1 MWHAT
6 VISRRLAQVTLT
18 LALALALALNVIL
31 IGFPTTRANAVV
43 GGTSAVGNAAVVRL
57 HTGTKVCSGALWTS
71 RIVVTAAH
79 CVVDASGNITSEP
92 IFVNLPGVDVSQSP
106 QTVTQSA
113 IITVDGWRLDGS
125 GYSQADDIAFLILN
139 TDLPGGVI
147 HRIATRTEV
156 AAWRQAGRV
165 VTLLG
170 YGRTSPT
177 STSSLA
183 PSAIDQPLS
192 LPLPWPGTF
201 SATQTTTTGVCSGD
215 SGGPVITRVGNDV
228 VLVGIISSASGPCS
242 ESRQPSMTGFAPS
255 AYYDLVKRALG
266 LTGVIAAPDEV
277 APLVV
282 SGTASSLSSDSAE
295 ITGTV
300 NAIDIATQAFFQFS
314 RLPDF
319 STLDGTTAAFDV
331 AGAETTTLS
340 TNVAGLTAGATYYW
354 RLAATNAVGTS
365 VGDTRSFTTPVFATK
380 TSQATNALLDIMIID
395 RTEATKVIVAPVA
408 KSRAQC
414 SVKGKVK
421 RLTFTRPGT
430 CRVKITI
437 TRAGVT
443 TTSVYNLV
451 VK

>member
-1 MWHAT
+1 M
-6 VISRRLAQVTLT
+6 RRKFVGLRQFRRVAVTLVLST
-18 LALALALALNVIL
+18 TIVAL
-31 IGFPTTRANAVV
+31 PTTRANAVV

-57 HTGTKVCSGALWTS
+57 RTGTTVCSGALWTS

-79 CVVDASGNITSEP
+79 CVVDASGNVTSNP
-92 IFVNLPGVDVSQSP
+92 IFVNLPGVDVQQSP

-125 GYSQADDIAFLILN
+125 GYSQPDDIAFLTLN
-139 TDLPGGVI
+139 SDLPGGVI
-147 HRIATRTEV
+147 RRLATPTEV
-156 AAWRQAGRV
+156 AAWRQEGRV

-177 STSSLA
+177 STSSLV
-183 PSAIDQPLS
+183 PHAIDQPLS
-192 LPLPWPGTF
+192 LPITWPGAF
-201 SATQTTTTGVCSGD
+201 SAVQTTTTGICSGD
-215 SGGPVITRVGNDV
+215 SGGPVVTRVGNDV
-228 VLVGIISSASGPCS
+228 VLVGINSAASGPCS

-255 AYYDLVKRALG
+255 AYPALVARALA
-266 LTGVIAAPDEV
+266 LTGGSAEPVGA

-282 SGTASSLSSDSAE
+282 SGAASSLSSDSAD
-295 ITGTV
+295 IAGTV
-300 NAIDIATQAFFQFS
+300 NANDIATQAFFQYS

-319 STLDGTTAAFDV
+319 STLDGTVVAGDV

-340 TNVAGLTAGATYYW
+340 ANVAGLAAGATYYW

-365 VGDTRSFTTPVFATK
+365 VGDTQSFTTPVFATK
-380 TSQATNALLDIMIID
+380 TSRASNALLNIMSID
-395 RTEATKVIVAPVA
+395 RTDITKVVVAPVA

-414 SVKGKVK
+414 TVNSRTK
-421 RLTFTRPGT
+421 RLTFARPGT

-443 TTSVYNLV
+443 TARAYNLV
-451 VK
+451 VN

>member
-6 VISRRLAQVTLT
+6 VISRRLAQVTLAV
-18 LALALALALNVIL
+18 ALSVIL
-31 IGFPTTRANAVV
+31 LCFPTTRANAVV

-57 HTGTKVCSGALWTS
+57 RTGITVCSGALLTS

-79 CVVDASGNITSEP
+79 CLVDASGNVTSEP

-106 QTVTQSA
+106 ETVTQSA
-113 IITVDGWRLDGS
+113 IITVDGWRLDSS
-125 GYSQADDIAFLILN
+125 GYSQADDIAFLTLN
-139 TDLPGGVI
+139 ADLPGGVI
-147 HRIATRTEV
+147 RRLATPAEV

-192 LPLPWPGTF
+192 LPITWPGTF
-201 SATQTTTTGVCSGD
+201 SATQTTTTGICSGD

-228 VLVGIISSASGPCS
+228 VLVGIISAASGPCS

-340 TNVAGLTAGATYYW
+340 TNVAGLAAGATYYW

-395 RTEATKVIVAPVA
+395 RTQATKVIVAPVA

-443 TTSVYNLV
+443 TTGVYNLV

>member
-1 MWHAT
+1 M
-6 VISRRLAQVTLT
+6 RRRFVGLRQFGRVAVTLVFSATIVT
-18 LALALALALNVIL
+18 L
-31 IGFPTTRANAVV
+31 PTSRVNAVV

-57 HTGTKVCSGALWTS
+57 RTGTTVCSGALLTS

-79 CVVDASGNITSEP
+79 CVVDASGNVTSDQ
-92 IFVNLPGVDVSQSP
+92 IFVNLPGVDVQQSP

-125 GYSQADDIAFLILN
+125 GYSQPDDIAFLTLN
-139 TDLPGGVI
+139 ADLPGGVI
-147 HRIATRTEV
+147 RRLATSAEV

-183 PSAIDQPLS
+183 PHAIDQPLS
-192 LPLPWPGTF
+192 LPITWPGSF
-201 SATQTTTTGVCSGD
+201 SASQTTAAGICSGD

-228 VLVGIISSASGPCS
+228 VLVGINSAASGPCS

-255 AYYDLVKRALG
+255 AYPGLVARALA
-266 LTGVIAAPDEV
+266 LTGGSAAPAGA

-282 SGTASSLSSDSAE
+282 SGAASFLSSDSAE

-300 NAIDIATQAFFQFS
+300 NANDIATQAFFQFS
-314 RLPDF
+314 SLPDF
-319 STLDGTTAAFDV
+319 ATLDGTTAAGEV

-340 TNVAGLTAGATYYW
+340 ANVAGLAAGATYYW
-354 RLAATNAVGTS
+354 RLGATNAVGTS
-365 VGDTRSFTTPVFATK
+365 VGDTQSFTTPVFATK
-380 TSQATNALLDIMIID
+380 TSRASNALLNIMSID
-395 RTEATKVIVAPVA
+395 RTDISKVVVAPVV

-414 SVKGKVK
+414 TVNSRTK
-421 RLTFTRPGT
+421 RLTFTRAGT
-430 CRVKITI
+430 CRVKIAI

-443 TTSVYNLV
+443 TTGVYNLV

>member
-1 MWHAT
+1 M
-6 VISRRLAQVTLT
+6 TLT
-18 LALALALALNVIL
+18 LALSVIL

-57 HTGTKVCSGALWTS
+57 RTGTTVCSGALWTS

-79 CVVDASGNITSEP
+79 CLVDASGNVTSEP

-106 QTVTQSA
+106 ETVTQSA

-192 LPLPWPGTF
+192 LPITWPGTF
-201 SATQTTTTGVCSGD
+201 SATQTTTTGICSGD

-228 VLVGIISSASGPCS
+228 VLVGINSAASGPCS

-255 AYYDLVKRALG
+255 AYPGLVARALA
-266 LTGVIAAPDEV
+266 LTGGSAAPAGA

-282 SGTASSLSSDSAE
+282 SGAASSLSSDSAD
-295 ITGTV
+295 IAGTV
-300 NAIDIATQAFFQFS
+300 NANDIATQAFFQYS

-319 STLDGTTAAFDV
+319 STLDGTVAAGDV
-331 AGAETTTLS
+331 AGSETATVS
-340 TNVAGLTAGATYYW
+340 ANVAGLAAGATYYW
-354 RLAATNAVGTS
+354 RLGATNAVGTS
-365 VGDTRSFTTPVFATK
+365 VGDTQSFTTPVFATK
-380 TSQATNALLDIMIID
+380 TSRASNALLNIMSID
-395 RTEATKVIVAPVA
+395 RTDISKVVVAPVV

-414 SVKGKVK
+414 TVNSRTK
-421 RLTFTRPGT
+421 RLTFTRAGT
-430 CRVKITI
+430 CRVKIAI

-443 TTSVYNLV
+443 TTGVYNLV

>member
-1 MWHAT
+1 M
-6 VISRRLAQVTLT
+6 RRRFVGLRQFGRVAVTLVFSATIVT
-18 LALALALALNVIL
+18 L
-31 IGFPTTRANAVV
+31 PTSRANAVV

-57 HTGTKVCSGALWTS
+57 RTGTTVCSGALLTS

-79 CVVDASGNITSEP
+79 CVVDASGNVTSDQ
-92 IFVNLPGVDVSQSP
+92 IFVNLPGVDVQQSP

-125 GYSQADDIAFLILN
+125 GYSQPDDIAFLTLN

-147 HRIATRTEV
+147 RRLATPAEV

-183 PSAIDQPLS
+183 PNAIDQPLS
-192 LPLPWPGTF
+192 LPITWPGSF
-201 SATQTTTTGVCSGD
+201 SASQTTAAGICSGD

-228 VLVGIISSASGPCS
+228 VLVGINSAASGPCS

-255 AYYDLVKRALG
+255 AYPGLVARALA
-266 LTGVIAAPDEV
+266 LTGGSAAPAGA

-282 SGTASSLSSDSAE
+282 SGAASFLSSDSAE

-300 NAIDIATQAFFQFS
+300 NANDIATQAFFQFS
-314 RLPDF
+314 SLPDF
-319 STLDGTTAAFDV
+319 ATLDGTTAAGEV

-340 TNVAGLTAGATYYW
+340 ANVAGLAAGATYYW
-354 RLAATNAVGTS
+354 RLGATNAVGTS
-365 VGDTRSFTTPVFATK
+365 VGDTQSFTTPVFATK
-380 TSQATNALLDIMIID
+380 TSRASNALLNIMSID
-395 RTEATKVIVAPVA
+395 RTDISKVVVAPVV

-414 SVKGKVK
+414 TVNSRTK
-421 RLTFTRPGT
+421 RLTFTRAGT
-430 CRVKITI
+430 CRVKIAI

-443 TTSVYNLV
+443 TTGVYNLV

>member
-1 MWHAT
+1 MTLVFSAT
-6 VISRRLAQVTLT
+6 IVTL
-18 LALALALALNVIL
+18 
-31 IGFPTTRANAVV
+31 PTTRANAVV

-57 HTGTKVCSGALWTS
+57 RTGTTVCSGALLTS

-79 CVVDASGNITSEP
+79 CVVDASGNVTSDQ
-92 IFVNLPGVDVSQSP
+92 IFVNLPGVDVQQSP

-125 GYSQADDIAFLILN
+125 GYSQPDDIAFLTLN

-147 HRIATRTEV
+147 RRLATPAEV

-183 PSAIDQPLS
+183 PNAIDQPLS
-192 LPLPWPGTF
+192 LPITWPGSF
-201 SATQTTTTGVCSGD
+201 SASQTTAAGICSGD

-228 VLVGIISSASGPCS
+228 VLVGINSAASGPCS

-255 AYYDLVKRALG
+255 AYPGLVARALA
-266 LTGVIAAPDEV
+266 LTGGSAAPAGA

-282 SGTASSLSSDSAE
+282 SGAASFLSSDSAE

-300 NAIDIATQAFFQFS
+300 NANDIATQAFFQFS
-314 RLPDF
+314 SLPDF
-319 STLDGTTAAFDV
+319 ATLDGTTAAGEV

-340 TNVAGLTAGATYYW
+340 ANVAGLAAGATYYW

-365 VGDTRSFTTPVFATK
+365 VGDTQSFTTPVFATK
-380 TSQATNALLDIMIID
+380 TSRASNALLNIMSID
-395 RTEATKVIVAPVA
+395 RTDISKVVVAPVV

-414 SVKGKVK
+414 TVNSGTK
-421 RLTFTRPGT
+421 RLTFTRAGT
-430 CRVKITI
+430 CRVKIAI

-443 TTSVYNLV
+443 TTGVYNLV

>member
-1 MWHAT
+1 M
-6 VISRRLAQVTLT
+6 SRRLAQVTLAV
-18 LALALALALNVIL
+18 ALSVIL
-31 IGFPTTRANAVV
+31 LCFPTTRANAVV
-43 GGTSAVGNAAVVRL
+43 GGVSALGNTAVVRL
-57 HTGTKVCSGALWTS
+57 VNGNSVCSGALWTS
-71 RIVVTAAH
+71 RIVITAAH
-79 CVVDASGNITSEP
+79 CVVTTDGTVTTGSISVY
-92 IFVNLPGVDVSQSP
+92 FPGVDTQQSP
-106 QTVTQSA
+106 QTITQSA
-113 IITVDGWRLDGS
+113 IITVDGWTKRS
-125 GYSQADDIAFLILN
+125 EYSAGDDIAFLILN

-147 HRIATRTEV
+147 DRIATRTEV

-170 YGRTSPT
+170 YGRTSWMG
-177 STSSLA
+177 SSSFT
-183 PSAIDQPLS
+183 PNAIDQPLS
-192 LPLPWPGTF
+192 LPITWPGSF
-201 SATQTTTTGVCSGD
+201 SATQTATTGICFGD

-228 VLVGIISSASGPCS
+228 VLVGINSAASGPCS
-242 ESRQPSMTGFAPS
+242 PSPQPSMTGFAPS

-395 RTEATKVIVAPVA
+395 RTEVTKVIVAPVA

-443 TTSVYNLV
+443 TTGVYNLV

>member
-1 MWHAT
+1 MWYAT
-6 VISRRLAQVTLT
+6 VISRRLAQVTLAV
-18 LALALALALNVIL
+18 ALSVIL
-31 IGFPTTRANAVV
+31 LCFPTTRANAVV

-57 HTGTKVCSGALWTS
+57 RTGTTVCSGALLTS

-79 CVVDASGNITSEP
+79 CLVDASGNVTSEP

-106 QTVTQSA
+106 ETVTQSA

-192 LPLPWPGTF
+192 LPIPHPGTF
-201 SATQTTTTGVCSGD
+201 SATQTTTTGICSGD

-228 VLVGIISSASGPCS
+228 VLVGINSAASGPCS

-255 AYYDLVKRALG
+255 AYYDLVKHALG

-395 RTEATKVIVAPVA
+395 RTEVTKVIVAPVA

-443 TTSVYNLV
+443 TTGVYNLV

>member
-6 VISRRLAQVTLT
+6 VISRRLAQVTL
-18 LALALALALNVIL
+18 ALALSVIL
-31 IGFPTTRANAVV
+31 LCFPTTRANAVV

-57 HTGTKVCSGALWTS
+57 RTGTTVCSGALWTS

-79 CVVDASGNITSEP
+79 CVVDASGNVTSEP

-106 QTVTQSA
+106 ETVTQSA

-125 GYSQADDIAFLILN
+125 GYSQPDDIAFLTLN
-139 TDLPGGVI
+139 ADLPGGVI
-147 HRIATRTEV
+147 RRLATPAEV

-183 PSAIDQPLS
+183 PNAIDQPLS
-192 LPLPWPGTF
+192 LPITWPGSF
-201 SATQTTTTGVCSGD
+201 SASQTTAAGICSGD

-228 VLVGIISSASGPCS
+228 VLVGINSAASGPCS

-255 AYYDLVKRALG
+255 AYPGLVARALA
-266 LTGVIAAPDEV
+266 LTGGSAAPAGA

-282 SGTASSLSSDSAE
+282 SGAASFLSSDSAE

-340 TNVAGLTAGATYYW
+340 TNVAGLAAGATYYW

-395 RTEATKVIVAPVA
+395 RTEVTKVIVAPVA

-443 TTSVYNLV
+443 TTGVYNLV

>member
-1 MWHAT
+1 MF
-6 VISRRLAQVTLT
+6 VGLRQCRRVALT
-18 LALALALALNVIL
+18 LVLSTTIVAL
-31 IGFPTTRANAVV
+31 PTTRANAVV
-43 GGTSAVGNAAVVRL
+43 GGTSAVGNTAVVRL
-57 HTGTKVCSGALWTS
+57 RTGTTVCSGALWTS

-79 CVVDASGNITSEP
+79 CVVDASGNVTSDQ
-92 IFVNLPGVDVSQSP
+92 IFVNLPGVDVQQSP
-106 QTVTQSA
+106 QTVTHSA

-125 GYSQADDIAFLILN
+125 GYSQADDIAFLTLN
-139 TDLPGGVI
+139 ADLSGGVI
-147 HRIATRTEV
+147 RRLATPAEV

-183 PSAIDQPLS
+183 PNAIDQPLS
-192 LPLPWPGTF
+192 LPITWPGSF
-201 SATQTTTTGVCSGD
+201 SASQTTAAGICSGD

-228 VLVGIISSASGPCS
+228 VLVGINSAASGPCS

-255 AYYDLVKRALG
+255 AYPGLVARALA
-266 LTGVIAAPDEV
+266 LTGGSAAPAGA

-282 SGTASSLSSDSAE
+282 SGAASFLSSDSAE

-300 NAIDIATQAFFQFS
+300 NANDIATQAFFQFS
-314 RLPDF
+314 SLPDF
-319 STLDGTTAAFDV
+319 ATLDGTTAAGEV

-340 TNVAGLTAGATYYW
+340 ANVAGLAAGATYYW
-354 RLAATNAVGTS
+354 RLGATNAVGTS
-365 VGDTRSFTTPVFATK
+365 VGDTQSFTTPVFATK
-380 TSQATNALLDIMIID
+380 TSRASNALLNIMSID
-395 RTEATKVIVAPVA
+395 RTDISKVVVAPVV

-414 SVKGKVK
+414 TVNSRTK
-421 RLTFTRPGT
+421 RLTFTRAGT
-430 CRVKITI
+430 CRVKIAI

-443 TTSVYNLV
+443 TTGVYNLV

>member
-1 MWHAT
+1 M
-6 VISRRLAQVTLT
+6 VISRRLAQVTLAV
-18 LALALALALNVIL
+18 ALSVIL
-31 IGFPTTRANAVV
+31 LCFPTTRANAVV
-43 GGTSAVGNAAVVRL
+43 GGVSALGNTAVVRL
-57 HTGTKVCSGALWTS
+57 VNGNSVCSGALWTS
-71 RIVVTAAH
+71 RIVITAAH
-79 CVVDASGNITSEP
+79 CVVTTDGTVTTGSISVY
-92 IFVNLPGVDVSQSP
+92 FPGVDTQQSP
-106 QTVTQSA
+106 QTITQSA
-113 IITVDGWRLDGS
+113 IITVDGWTKRS
-125 GYSQADDIAFLILN
+125 EYSAGDDIAFLILN

-147 HRIATRTEV
+147 DRIATRTEV

-170 YGRTSPT
+170 YGRTSPA

-192 LPLPWPGTF
+192 LPITWPGSF
-201 SATQTTTTGVCSGD
+201 SATQTATTGICSGD

-228 VLVGIISSASGPCS
+228 VLVGINSAASGPCS
-242 ESRQPSMTGFAPS
+242 ASPQPSMTGFAPS

-395 RTEATKVIVAPVA
+395 RTEVTKVIVAPVA

-443 TTSVYNLV
+443 TTGVYNLV